1 MWSNNYGLYILEF
14 SHKTVLNVIWS
25 IHQANGSSHS
35 PWHYSLQSHWQWCC
49 HYVGRI
55 QCPIQVRCDHRQWVG
70 TCRCDP
76 SKTQIRD
83 PKGTNGLLLGK
94 HWFEGVE
101 TQTYTNRL
109 KSFKWLN
116 IEYEVFETLTNKAE
130 KEQERSQTDE
140 EGCVSWSQF
149 YSYAFNYA

>member
-1 MWSNNYGLYILEF
+1 MSFDQTIKL
-14 SHKTVLNVIWS
+14 
-25 IHQANGSSHS
+25 SHS

-55 QCPIQVRCDHRQWVG
+55 QCPIRVRCVRRQWVG

-76 SKTQIRD
+76 SKTRIRD

-94 HWFEGVE
+94 HWYEGME

-109 KSFKWLN
+109 MHKSFKWLN
-116 IEYEVFETLTNKAE
+116 IEYEVSKTLTNRAE